1 MTKKKQAFDALI
13 HFIIEGSFI
22 ALSTYG
28 RTVNTSSGMFA
39 EMCTLPSHPHLCLPS
54 LHALVCVVLGLRR
67 ARIHRG
73 RRALG
78 HRQPDRRLARATGPF
93 AALVIVYQI
102 VNRDPAR
109 HVPPFVLSLFL
120 IPSRA
125 VERTKLWPADRD
137 AAVADEKR
145 GRALI
150 FFAFCADARFCGRM
164 TLYPEWLTGSP
175 SLDTSNG
182 LYFWVYLVVSSG
194 PSFSCDV
201 MRLACALYRKS

>member
-78 HRQPDRRLARATGPF
+78 HRQPDRRLARATNGIRCWSVRS
-93 AALVIVYQI
+93 ASTVIVYQI
-102 VNRDPAR
+102 VKRDPAR
-109 HVPPFVLSLFL
+109 HFPPFVLSLFL

-164 TLYPEWLTGSP
+164 TLYPERLTGSL
-175 SLDTSNG
+175 SLD
-182 LYFWVYLVVSSG
+182 
-194 PSFSCDV
+194 
-201 MRLACALYRKS
+201 